1 MYNTTLIK
9 KKKKVEKCPA
19 LQVAIDVFFGA
30 GTTGKVNS
38 YKRKEACIQG
48 WNGGYLMQN
57 GNKPAAA
64 AADWHVPFAS
74 LYSTLLGLCT

>member
-30 GTTGKVNS
+30 GTTGKVNT
-38 YKRKEACIQG
+38 YKRKEACTQG
-48 WNGGYLMQN
+48 
-57 GNKPAAA
+57 
-64 AADWHVPFAS
+64 
-74 LYSTLLGLCT
+74 